1 MRWSHVVSVTL
12 AAAGLSSNALAQSSA
27 VATSACA
34 LAATSGV
41 AEQRLDS
48 GGRQRSYRLF
58 VPQGYDGR
66 TPLALVLD
74 LHGSGGTAAGQ
85 AGTSRF
91 EALAAREGF
100 AVATLQAGA
109 EGNRWN
115 VPLTDG
121 RPDDVQYVSDVI
133 DHVAARV
140 CTDSHA
146 HLRHGLL
153 RRCAHVVAA
162 RVQAEFACRGH
173 RADGG
178 TALAGPV

>member
-1 MRWSHVVSVTL
+1 MRWSHVVSVAL

-27 VATSACA
+27 AATSACA

-41 AEQRLDS
+41 AEQQLDS
-48 GGRQRSYRLF
+48 DGRQRSYRLF
-58 VPQGYDGR
+58 VPQSYDGR

-115 VPLTDG
+115 VPHDRRAPRRRSIRVRRHRSRRG
-121 RPDDVQYVSDVI
+121 
-133 DHVAARV
+133 ARV
-140 CTDSHA
+140 
-146 HLRHGLL
+146 HGLSL
-153 RRCAHVVAA
+153 ASTRRAFPAVRACRRCS
-162 RVQAEFACRGH
+162 
-173 RADGG
+173 RAS
-178 TALAGPV
+178 